1 MTCSLCAIQVLGSVS
16 LIASGTWFTFKGQL
30 GCYPEPDPA
39 IQKVCR
45 IGSNAVHYIS
55 RGMV

>member
-1 MTCSLCAIQVLGSVS
+1 VLGSVS